1 MTHTDGTFTGAAGD
15 PIYWQSWLPEQP
27 KAVVVLAHGLHEHSG
42 RYLHVAERLDAA
54 GYAVYTLDH
63 EGHGR
68 SGGTKGNIG
77 TMSGVLDDLDHLRR
91 TAHDQHPDLPLLLLG
106 HSMGGLIVLD
116 YLVSKGQ
123 DGVAAAAV
131 SGAAVDTSSAGGV
144 QLKLAPVIG
153 KLAPNLGVLMLGA
166 ENVSRDPAVVEDY
179 RNDPLNHN
187 GKVRART
194 GAEMLLSVQRVVT
207 GLPQVTL
214 PVLVMHGSEDK
225 LVPVEGSRL
234 IKDTIGSTDK
244 TLKVYD
250 GLYHEIFNEP
260 ERDQVLD
267 DLVSWLDAH
276 V

>member
-1 MTHTDGTFTGAAGD
+1 
-15 PIYWQSWLPEQP
+15 
-27 KAVVVLAHGLHEHSG
+27 
-42 RYLHVAERLDAA
+42 
-54 GYAVYTLDH
+54 
-63 EGHGR
+63 
-68 SGGTKGNIG
+68 
-77 TMSGVLDDLDHLRR
+77 
-91 TAHDQHPDLPLLLLG
+91 
-106 HSMGGLIVLD
+106 
-116 YLVSKGQ
+116 
-123 DGVAAAAV
+123 
-131 SGAAVDTSSAGGV
+131 
-144 QLKLAPVIG
+144 
-153 KLAPNLGVLMLGA
+153 
-166 ENVSRDPAVVEDY
+166 
-179 RNDPLNHN
+179 
-187 GKVRART
+187 
-194 GAEMLLSVQRVVT
+194 MLLSVQRVVT